1 MAIICHDQR
10 LLFIMAPHTGCTAVG
25 TALRDE
31 LGGLFLPTDDI
42 KDANGDVVVARKHS
56 QLGDLLSG
64 GVLGAQERAVLTVA
78 TSVRNP
84 FDALVSHYLKVNQR
98 LEADPKRR
106 EGATIAAK
114 SFEGWL
120 RFRFRPGVWL
130 RIRGRQPDEVVRWT
144 TGADVI
150 MRHERLQDDFDQLMT
165 RVGVGRRV
173 VIPEVNVTGIRTT
186 RHYQDFYTPTA
197 RALVE
202 ELYAA
207 DLAEF
212 GYRFDPAEG

>member
-1 MAIICHDQR
+1 MAIICRDQK

-25 TALRDE
+25 TALRDD
-31 LGGLFLPTDDI
+31 LGGVFLPADDI
-42 KDANGDVVVARKHS
+42 KDGDGDVLVARKHS
-56 QLGDLLSG
+56 QLGDLVAG
-64 GVLGAQERAVLTVA
+64 GVLSAEDRSGLTVA

-120 RFRFRPGVWL
+120 RFRFRPGLWL
-130 RIRGRQPDEVVRWT
+130 RIRGRQADQVIRWT
-144 TGADVI
+144 EGADVV
-150 MRHERLQDDFDQLMT
+150 MRHERLQQDFDQLMV
-165 RVGVGRRV
+165 RVGVDRQV
-173 VIPEVNVTGIRTT
+173 VIPEVNVTGIRKT
-186 RHYQDFYTPTA
+186 RDYRDYYTPEA

-212 GYRFDPAEG
+212 GYRFDPGEA